1 MAKFENARLS
11 YNNTDDPERTY
22 DMYATVVVNNGEVTK
37 IENLQA
43 NKQGASVV
51 TGSITDL
58 TAERSNSNFNSNSI
72 PATEIPVV
80 ISALVDFALNLAAT
94 IDAGAAN
101 PIAEE

>member
-22 DMYATVVVNNGEVTK
+22 DMYATVVINDGKITEVQ
-37 IENLQA
+37 NMQA
-43 NKQGASVV
+43 NKQGAIVASGNISAMN
-51 TGSITDL
+51 T
-58 TAERSNSNFNSNSI
+58 ENPNSYFNANSI

>member
-22 DMYATVVVNNGEVTK
+22 DMYATVVVNNGEETK

-58 TAERSNSNFNSNSI
+58 TAERSNSHFNANSI

>member
-58 TAERSNSNFNSNSI
+58 TAERSNSNFNANSI